1 MDRVIAEDQGEPQ
14 RPDALAQ
21 FGVGARPHRVLFGH
35 RHRAGVGDPQVDL
48 GRLHLAGFDARDRQM
63 FGTLI
68 AMIVRDRF
76 LGSQLGRLWAVLS
89 PAVMLSIFSFVFTVV
104 FPQRL
109 AGSESS
115 ITFLIWLI
123 SGYGPWLSVSEGL
136 SAGAGSVVG
145 SAGII
150 KNIAFKSELLP
161 MAAAVLGV
169 IPLVV
174 SFVVLFVLIRL
185 NKTPLNIYWFFIP
198 FVILIQF
205 IFVSGIALFLSS
217 ITVFVRDT
225 LMIIPSVLTMILFLS
240 PVFFP
245 IESLPEVGRRIS
257 QFNPIFVLADS
268 YRQPIIHGLPPD
280 LLQLAYL
287 AAIAALVFFAGLRFF
302 RRLKPYFASR
312 V

>member
-1 MDRVIAEDQGEPQ
+1 MNS
-14 RPDALAQ
+14 ALAI
-21 FGVGARPHRVLFGH
+21 
-35 RHRAGVGDPQVDL
+35 
-48 GRLHLAGFDARDRQM
+48 AGFDARDRQM

-76 LGSQLGRLWAVLS
+76 LGSQLGRIWALLN
-89 PAVMLSIFSFVFTVV
+89 PAMMLAIFSFVFTVV

-109 AGSESS
+109 PGTDSS
-115 ITFLIWLI
+115 WAYLIWLI
-123 SGYGPWLSVSEGL
+123 SGYGPWLSVSESL

-161 MAAAVLGV
+161 IAAAMLGF
-169 IPLVV
+169 IPLIVA
-174 SFVVLFVLIRL
+174 FLYLTGLIFL
-185 NKTPLNIYWFFIP
+185 NKSAPNVYWLYLPLI
-198 FVILIQF
+198 VLIQF
-205 IFVSGIALFLSS
+205 VLASGFALFLSA

-225 LMIIPSVLTMILFLS
+225 MMVLPNALMMLLFLS

-245 IESLPEVGRRIS
+245 IETFPEIGRQISLW
-257 QFNPIFVLADS
+257 NPIYVLADS
-268 YRQPIIHGLPPD
+268 YRQPIIHGSAPD
-280 LLQLAYL
+280 LLRLLYL
-287 AAIAALVFFAGLRFF
+287 AAAAALAFFAGLRFF